1 MFIIS
6 WRTIFKNYYLSYLS
20 FLELFVCCIF
30 VLFFCFFEAHSS
42 FYGLNPRAIFLI
54 HFVQQAIIIIIFFSN
69 EEFMIS
75 VGAKKKSFT
84 NVMEIWSIGGNTVK
98 IGLSDNSVNIAKANL
113 AGHFKCFIDL
123 LLMNLSVF
131 VLLMYIQSR
140 TI

>member
-1 MFIIS
+1 
-6 WRTIFKNYYLSYLS
+6 
-20 FLELFVCCIF
+20 
-30 VLFFCFFEAHSS
+30 
-42 FYGLNPRAIFLI
+42 
-54 HFVQQAIIIIIFFSN
+54 
-69 EEFMIS
+69 MIS